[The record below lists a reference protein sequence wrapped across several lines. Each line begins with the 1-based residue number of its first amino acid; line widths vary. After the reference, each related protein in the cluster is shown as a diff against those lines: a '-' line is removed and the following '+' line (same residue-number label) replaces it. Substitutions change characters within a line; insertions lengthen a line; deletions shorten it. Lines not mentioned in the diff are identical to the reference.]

1 MKVSVND
8 FWIIFLF
15 ALLHGV
21 VTFIARVVGFH
32 DELLI
37 TMLTMIMSIILSMRR
52 NVNTAF
58 MIVAIIAVNFLGL
71 WLGKNIG
78 SLMRNHLLPPSPLRP
93 YLSGPLATFLTTL
106 ILGALQTGAAVLVR
120 RIRGYREPEA
130 DRDILVITAIITI
143 LIVRLSMLLREP
155 ESFMVHP
162 EMNILINYI
171 FSFVTVLLM
180 TLYVL
185 SSKRKAEQEKKQ
197 RFKVA
202 YEYERFKQ
210 QISPHFLFNSLN
222 SLNAIVMSGHTEAAS
237 LFIHRLSGIY
247 RYLIENESERTV
259 YLEDEIRFV
268 NMYLDLMKV
277 RFPEGLEVDI
287 EIGKEDLRKFII
299 PCSIQ
304 LLVENATKHNAI
316 SSGKPLR
323 IRITVED
330 GWVRVTN
337 NLNPKISSQPST
349 GNGLRYIRHRYYDD
363 AGKEIIVLQDEHDY
377 TVKLPLL
384 LTP

>member
-1 MKVSVND
+1 MKE
-8 FWIIFLF
+8 FRIILLF
-15 ALLHGV
+15 SLIHGIV
-21 VTFIARVVGFH
+21 AFIARIVGFH

-37 TMLTMIMSIILSMRR
+37 TILTMIMSIILSMRR
-52 NVNTAF
+52 KMNTTF
-58 MIVAIIAVNFLGL
+58 MIIAIVAANFLGM

-78 SLMRNHLLPPSPLRP
+78 SLMRNTILPPNPLR
-93 YLSGPLATFLTTL
+93 YYYSGPISTLLTTI
-106 ILGALQTGAAVLVR
+106 ILGSLQTGAAAL
-120 RIRGYREPEA
+120 IHKTKGLREPKT
-130 DRDILVITAIITI
+130 DRDILVITAIITV
-143 LIVRLSMLLREP
+143 LIVRLSMLLSKSD
-155 ESFMVHP
+155 SFMEHP
-162 EMNILINYI
+162 EMNIMINYI

-197 RFKVA
+197 RIEVA

-222 SLNAIVMSGHTEAAS
+222 SLDAIVMSGNPETAS
-237 LFIHRLSGIY
+237 LFLHRLSGIY

-268 NMYLDLMKV
+268 NKYVDLMKV

-287 EIGKEDLRKFII
+287 DISSEDLTSSFVI

-316 SSGKPLR
+316 SPACPLR
-323 IRITVED
+323 IRITTED
-330 GWVRVTN
+330 GWIRVSN
-337 NLNPKISSQPST
+337 NLNPKVSSQSST
-349 GNGLRYIRHRYYDD
+349 GNGQRYIRQRYRDES
-363 AGKEIIVLQDEHDY
+363 GEEIIVLQDEYHY

-384 LTP
+384 QTQ

>member
-1 MKVSVND
+1 MKALHKEI
-8 FWIIFLF
+8 WIIFLF

-52 NVNTAF
+52 NVNTTF
-58 MIVAIIAVNFLGL
+58 MIIAIIAANFLGM

-78 SLMRNHLLPPSPLRP
+78 SLMRNHFLPPSPLRH
-93 YLSGPLATFLTTL
+93 YFSGPLATFLTTI
-106 ILGALQTGAAVLVR
+106 ILGALQTGAAALVR
-120 RIRGYREPEA
+120 RIRGYREPKS
-130 DRDILVITAIITI
+130 DRDLLVITSIITV
-143 LIVRLSMLLREP
+143 LIVRLSMLLRQP
-155 ESFMVHP
+155 ESFMAHP
-162 EMNILINYI
+162 EMNILINYV

-185 SSKRKAEQEKKQ
+185 SSKRKVEQEKKH
-197 RFKVA
+197 RFEVA

-237 LFIHRLSGIY
+237 QFIHRLSGIY

-277 RFPEGLEVDI
+277 RFPEGLEVDVA
-287 EIGKEDLRKFII
+287 IGEEDLKKFII

-316 SSGKPLR
+316 TPEHPLR
-323 IRITVED
+323 IRIAVEE
-330 GWVRVTN
+330 GWVRVSN
-337 NLNPKISSQPST
+337 NLNPKVSSQPST
-349 GNGLRYIRHRYYDD
+349 GNGQRYIRQRYQDEC
-363 AGKEIIVLQDEHDY
+363 GKEIIVLQDEY
-377 TVKLPLL
+377 NYIVKLPLL